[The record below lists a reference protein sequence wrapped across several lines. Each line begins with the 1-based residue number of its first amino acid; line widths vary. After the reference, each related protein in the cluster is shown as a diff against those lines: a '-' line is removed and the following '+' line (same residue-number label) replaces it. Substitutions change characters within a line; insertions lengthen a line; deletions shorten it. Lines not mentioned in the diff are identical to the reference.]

1 MGRKT
6 RVSELERKLKG
17 PEKREPVDWEAK
29 YGEIGVLTRDCL
41 ILYLTTNKADEIPE
55 PHTHQL
61 MRVGSFA
68 LTNLAGERA
77 VTPGEREAI
86 RQLMTDPEY
95 RGFGWSEVKHP
106 KALQLYRMC
115 AARGWLNVV
124 GWDLDGKMAP

>member
-17 PEKREPVDWEAK
+17 PEKREPVDWEAT

-41 ILYLTTNKADEIPE
+41 ILYLTMNKTDEVPE

-77 VTPGEREAI
+77 VTSGERNSI
-86 RQLMTDPEY
+86 HQLMTDPEY

-106 KALQLYRMC
+106 NALQLYRMC
-115 AARGWLNVV
+115 AVRGWLDV
-124 GWDLDGKMAP
+124 GGPVRARR